1 MFLLLIGVLL
11 LSVAANPALFAT
23 IPNPDNLSSL
33 TITKDYSLALLYSPH
48 YPYKTLL
55 LDPYTWFPLKD

>member
-23 IPNPDNLSSL
+23 IPNPDNLDSL
-33 TITKDYSLALLYSPH
+33 TIAKDYSLALF
-48 YPYKTLL
+48 YKPRSYQTLL